1 MVLNLDECPN
11 MPMAAPAPVDNQ
23 NTIYASF
30 GKAANEASSRMK
42 RKAQLDIDSI
52 LQDGGACAKYI
63 DSRFKELGFTN
74 SSVKQMRDSIQ
85 YVAWYDM
92 TLEAQSGKD
101 RTLGEV
107 AGGGIEGG
115 GMLITDWLKMHMG
128 AQVQSTERSM
138 SSGDFVHE
146 MLHIYLNAS
155 DQDLGRILGFKD
167 EFTGGPPPSHI
178 VSGGLSQW
186 LRGGCNGNVLK

>member
-1 MVLNLDECPN
+1 
-11 MPMAAPAPVDNQ
+11 
-23 NTIYASF
+23 
-30 GKAANEASSRMK
+30 MK
-42 RKAQLDIDSI
+42 RKAQLDIESI

-128 AQVQSTERSM
+128 AQVQSTAGDRRAMPIVFTASERSM